1 MSLYPKNDTPALDLE
16 LFQNPTAE
24 YRGTPFWSW
33 NSKLDRD
40 QLMRQID
47 VLKAMGMGG
56 FHIHARTGLATEYL
70 GDEFMGL
77 VRACVEKARREQM
90 LAWLYDEDRWPSG
103 FAGGLVTREPRF
115 RARHLLLTCVPYG
128 EPGPPPFVSNTIRAD
143 RTTRTG
149 GELIARYHVA
159 LRGGRL
165 AAYHRLGDGELAPPD
180 GTIWYAYV
188 ESAIESPWFN
198 NQTYVDTLSKPAIE
212 RFVAI
217 THERYAE
224 VVGQDFGGVIPA
236 IFTDEPQFMRVQ
248 SLRRADDKG
257 ELVIPWTPDLPET
270 YQAAYGQ
277 RLEDHLPELFW
288 ELPDGKVSLARY
300 RFHDHVTERF
310 AEAFADTLGD
320 WCDAH
325 GLMLTGHMMEE
336 PTLQSQTAAIGEAM
350 RSYRGFALPGID
362 MLCDRREYTTAK
374 QAQSAAHQYG
384 RPGVLSE
391 LYGVTNW
398 DFDFVGHKAQG
409 DWQAALGV
417 TVRVHHLAWV
427 SMAGEAKRD
436 YPAAIGYQS
445 PWWQEY
451 RLVEDHFARLNTA
464 LTRGRPLVRVGVVHP
479 IESYWLCYGPLDQTA
494 VERAERERA
503 FADLTSWLLFG
514 LIDFDFIAESLLPSL
529 CPNDEGRRTKDESAE
544 NDLVGDSS
552 FVVRPSAGD
561 SPALAVGEMRYDAVL
576 VPPLRT
582 IRATT
587 LERLEAFQAAG
598 GTVIFAGE
606 APELVD
612 AVPSERAR
620 ELARRC
626 RQVAFARGAIL
637 DAARELSARQADG
650 SPADSLLH
658 QVRADGDRRYVFFC
672 NTDRERARPA
682 TQITI
687 AGEWRVTMLDTMT
700 GAIAPLRAQVQGA
713 ATRVDWSFA
722 PHGSLLLV
730 LSPLPPASPPS
741 ALRLSPM
748 PGRGGEASWR
758 EIGRIDDPVPVT
770 LSEPNV
776 LLLDQ
781 AAYRLNDEEWQ
792 PTEEVLQLDTALR
805 QRLGLPLRMAWV
817 AQPWTDPNPAPP
829 ADTLSLMFTV
839 QVDVAVDEP
848 SLALENAAQTRI
860 YLDGRP
866 VPSDVTGWFVDEA
879 IQTMRLPRLEAGAHR
894 IALTMPYGRKTN
906 PEWCYLLGDFGVEVR
921 GRHARIVAPV
931 RELAFG
937 DWTRQ
942 GLPFYAGNVT
952 YHCTVAGQGANL
964 AVKAPKFKSP
974 LLSVAL
980 DGQAIGKIAFA
991 PFQVELG
998 SLADGPHALDIT
1010 AYGNRINAF
1019 GCVHNADE
1027 KWPWFGP
1034 NAWRTTGDD
1043 WSYEYQL
1050 KPMGVLVAPQLL
1062 SGEG

>member
-1 MSLYPKNDTPALDLE
+1 MKYYPKNDMPALDPQ

-40 QLMRQID
+40 QLIRQID

-70 GDEFMGL
+70 GNEFMDM
-77 VRACVEKARREQM
+77 VRACVEKAKQEQM

-103 FAGGLVTREPRF
+103 FAGGLVTRDRQF
-115 RARHLLLTCVPYG
+115 RAKHLLFTSVPYG
-128 EPGPPPFVSNTIRAD
+128 EPAPPPSVSNTIRAS
-143 RTTRTG
+143 RTTRTD

-159 LRGGRL
+159 LRDGRL
-165 AAYHRLGDGELAPPD
+165 AAYRRLGEGEPAPKDGV
-180 GTIWYAYV
+180 IWYAYV
-188 ESAIESPWFN
+188 ESGIESPWFN

-224 VVGQDFGGVIPA
+224 VVGQEFGGVIPA
-236 IFTDEPQFMRVQ
+236 IFTDEPQFMHKQ
-248 SLRRADDKG
+248 SLHRANDMG
-257 ELVIPWTPDLPET
+257 ELVIPWTPDLPAT
-270 YQAAYGQ
+270 YLAAYGQ

-288 ELPDGKVSLARY
+288 ELPDGLVSLARY

-310 AEAFADTLGD
+310 AQAFADTLGD

-336 PTLQSQTAAIGEAM
+336 PTLESQTAAIGEAM
-350 RSYRGFALPGID
+350 RSYRGFGLPGID

-398 DFDFVGHKAQG
+398 DFDFVGHKTQG

-464 LTRGRPLVRVGVVHP
+464 LTRGRPLVRVGVIHP
-479 IESYWLCYGPLDQTA
+479 IESYWLCYGPLEQTA

-503 FADLTSWLLFG
+503 FADLTNWLLFG
-514 LIDFDFIAESLLPSL
+514 LIDFDFIAESLLPEL
-529 CPNDEGRRTKDESAE
+529 CPLERLDVLTSERSG
-544 NDLVGDSS
+544 G
-552 FVVRPSAGD
+552 FP
-561 SPALAVGEMRYDAVL
+561 VGEMRYDAVL

-587 LERLEAFQAAG
+587 LERLDAFQAAG
-598 GTVIFAGE
+598 GMVIFAGE
-606 APELVD
+606 ASDLVD
-612 AVPSERAR
+612 AMPSERAC
-620 ELARRC
+620 ELAQRSRR
-626 RQVAFARGAIL
+626 VAFARGAIL
-637 DAARELSARQADG
+637 KALDPARELTARQADG
-650 SPADSLLH
+650 GPADSLLH
-658 QVRADGDRRYVFFC
+658 QIRVDGERRYVFLC

-682 TQITI
+682 TQITL
-687 AGEWRVTMLDTMT
+687 AGEWRVTALDTIT
-700 GAIAPLRAQVQGA
+700 GTTAPLRARVQGG
-713 ATRVDWSFA
+713 ATCVEWSFA
-722 PHGSLLLV
+722 PHGSLLLE
-730 LSPLPPASPPS
+730 LAPLATSASVET
-741 ALRLSPM
+741 A
-748 PGRGGEASWR
+748 EAAADEAGPNWQ
-758 EIGRIDDPVPVT
+758 EIGRLGDPVPVT
-770 LSEPNV
+770 LAEPNV

-792 PTEEVLQLDTALR
+792 PAEEVLRLDTALR
-805 QRLGLPLRMAWV
+805 RRLGLPLRMAWV

-829 ADTLSLMFTV
+829 TDTLSLMFTV
-839 QVDVAVDEP
+839 HVDVPVDEP
-848 SLALENAAQTRI
+848 ALALENAAQTSI
-860 YLDGRP
+860 ELDGQP

-879 IQTMRLPRLEAGAHR
+879 IETVRLPRMEAGTRR
-894 IALTMPYGRKTN
+894 IVLTMPYGRKAN
-906 PEWCYLLGDFGVEVR
+906 PEWCYLLGDFGIEVR

-942 GLPFYAGNVT
+942 GLPFYAGNVI
-952 YHCTVAGQGANL
+952 YHCTVQGRGARL

-998 SLADGPHALDIT
+998 VLADGPHALDIT

-1027 KWPWFGP
+1027 RWSWFGP

-1050 KPMGVLVAPQLL
+1050 KPMGLLAAPQLL
-1062 SGEG
+1062 SDV